1 MYSKRGS
8 AQKSGSRLDGKQMFS
23 SSSFLLSLCQRQEE
37 RTSSIDSKG
46 WRVAGEEMAGDFWL
60 LKQWRAY
67 ISENHASISPELM
80 AVRLKETAGCG
91 SGGEGGLQNRWAAVL
106 KRFWQF

>member
-1 MYSKRGS
+1 
-8 AQKSGSRLDGKQMFS
+8 
-23 SSSFLLSLCQRQEE
+23 
-37 RTSSIDSKG
+37 
-46 WRVAGEEMAGDFWL
+46 MAGDFWL

-106 KRFWQF
+106 KRFFFSFKANMLCENH